1 MQVPLGGFRG
11 AGGLLLRCLGGIG
24 PVFSVDTM
32 RIFDAA
38 KLHLFIFP
46 ISRIILSRHELA
58 SYCDLLLLSADNQQS
73 SPMFS
78 PLHLTYI
85 INTELQSFYFKT
97 QRNKDTMF
105 FFVSGRYKE
114 QLKLLYK
121 VHKVFCR
128 KVFFLNT
135 ETQRH

>member
-24 PVFSVDTM
+24 PVFIVDTM

-58 SYCDLLLLSADNQQS
+58 SYCDLLLLSTDNQQS
-73 SPMFS
+73 SPMF
-78 PLHLTYI
+78 PPCI
-85 INTELQSFYFKT
+85 
-97 QRNKDTMF
+97 
-105 FFVSGRYKE
+105 
-114 QLKLLYK
+114 
-121 VHKVFCR
+121 
-128 KVFFLNT
+128 
-135 ETQRH
+135 

>member
-1 MQVPLGGFRG
+1 MQVPLGGLG
-11 AGGLLLRCLGGIG
+11 GLGGLLLRCLSGIG
-24 PVFSVDTM
+24 PVFIVDTM

-78 PLHLTYI
+78 PSTSDLY
-85 INTELQSFYFKT
+85 
-97 QRNKDTMF
+97 
-105 FFVSGRYKE
+105 YK
-114 QLKLLYK
+114 
-121 VHKVFCR
+121 HR
-128 KVFFLNT
+128 DT
-135 ETQRH
+135 ETLRFFAGAEDTKSS